1 MATHTNQVG
10 GVPRRGFLQLAGA
23 AGLGSLLAGCG
34 LGEDDSSGSS
44 KGGSLNFWLTPNAS
58 PEAMKSFTD
67 QMASGFQKVSKDAS
81 VSSLIIPWENAL
93 TKYTAAFSGS
103 TPPDVTYQIIPWMNK
118 WRTTGVLADFKQLG
132 SKDDVAALTD
142 GQPES
147 YLKAATGDKGEL
159 FAVPFTHSY
168 QPLVLNLAVWEKA
181 GKPPLPTTL
190 EGMIPFAEAL
200 TFDKKGRN
208 LKDPGFDKNNVEHYG
223 MSWPALPTA
232 EDNWVWQ
239 YFWAYGSD
247 YINEARDDIGF
258 DNPEGREALQVMKR
272 LVTGGATAPPGLFSD
287 NARWS
292 TVTVSGKTGMQWRP
306 ALSAEECKQFPQ
318 ARLKVIDLPSGPAGK
333 AIVAG
338 CGYYAMSAKSKNPE
352 LTYEFAKYLLD
363 PKQADVYIRMIL
375 GLPTRPVEGNYYA
388 EPLADPRMNTFLNE
402 AASYREHA
410 RATLVL
416 PYQPQEFLLGK
427 INDYLFGRQTLDAM
441 ISEASK
447 GVQQMAKSAK

>member
-1 MATHTNQVG
+1 MNQSG
-10 GVPRRGFLQLAGA
+10 GLHRRGFLQLAGL
-23 AGLGSLLAGCG
+23 AGLGSTLAACG
-34 LGEDDSSGSS
+34 LGEEDKGS
-44 KGGSLNFWLTPNAS
+44 GGSRLNFWLTPNAS
-58 PEAMKSFTD
+58 PEAMKQFTD
-67 QMASGFQKVSKDAS
+67 QMASGFQQVSKGAR
-81 VSSLIIPWENAL
+81 VSSLVIPWENAL
-93 TKYTAAFSGS
+93 TKYTAAFSGGN
-103 TPPDVTYQIIPWMNK
+103 PPDLTYQIIPWMNK
-118 WRTTGVLADFKQLG
+118 WRSTGVLADFKQMA
-132 SKDDVAALTD
+132 SKEELASFTD

-159 FAVPFTHSY
+159 FAVPFTQGF
-168 QPLVLNLAVWEKA
+168 QPLAMNLAAWEKA

-190 EGMIPFAEAL
+190 EGMIPFAEAM

-247 YINEARDDIGF
+247 YINESKDDIGF
-258 DNPEGREALQVMKR
+258 NSPEGREALEVMKR
-272 LVTGGATAPPGLFSD
+272 LVTSGATAPPTLFAD
-287 NARWS
+287 PTRWD
-292 TVTVSGKTGMQWRP
+292 TATISGKTAMQWMTP
-306 ALSAEECKQFPQ
+306 LTNDMCKQFPT

-338 CGYYAMSAKSKNPE
+338 CGYYAMAAKSKKPE
-352 LTYEFAKYLLD
+352 LTYQFAKYLLD
-363 PKQADVYIRMIL
+363 PKQADVYIRLAL
-375 GLPTRPVEGNYYA
+375 GLPTRPVQGNYYA

-402 AASYREHA
+402 ASAYGEHA

-416 PYQPQEFLLGK
+416 PYQPQEYLLGK
-427 INDYLFGRQTLDAM
+427 INDYLFGRQSLDAM

-447 GVQQMAKSAK
+447 GIRQMAKSAK